1 MLAERL
7 EKAALPA
14 IAMLRDGSFTV
25 LARAST
31 DRVLLQDVVTNR
43 SAIEQRSSFDAR
55 WTGELILMTT
65 RERLVGQARPFDLTW
80 FIPSIVRFRGLLG
93 EALVGSLF
101 LQLFALI
108 TPLFSQIVIDKVLV
122 HKGWSTLDVL
132 VFGLAVISVFEI
144 LMGGLRSYVLAHTT
158 NRIDVEL
165 GARLFRHLVSL
176 PLAYFGVRRVG
187 DSVARVRELENI
199 RQFLTGQALTIG
211 LDVAFASIFVVVM
224 WLYSWQLT
232 VIVLAAIPLWAA
244 IVIAAT
250 PVWRRRLDE
259 KFDRGAENQA
269 FLVESVTGIETLKAM
284 AIEPQMQ
291 RSWEDKL
298 AAYVGASFK
307 VSKLAI
313 IASNAIDLIGK
324 LLTAAVL
331 WVGAGLVIDGKL
343 TVGELVAVNM
353 LLGRVTGP
361 ILRLAQ
367 VWQDFQQI
375 RVSVSRLGDILNA
388 PAEPAY
394 TPGRAAPP
402 AIKGRIA
409 FDHVSFRYKPD
420 GRDVLSDITLE
431 IPAGQVLGVVGRSGS
446 GKSTL
451 TRLVQRLFVPSQG
464 RVLIDGVDLALV
476 DTSWLRRQ
484 VGVVLQENL
493 LFNRTVRE
501 NIALADPGAP
511 MEAVVRAAELAGAHE
526 FILELPHAYDTPI
539 DERGANLS
547 GGQRQRI
554 AIARALMA
562 DPRILIFDEATS
574 ALDAE
579 SEEII
584 QRNMQSIVQGRT
596 VIIIAH
602 RLSAVRIAHR
612 IVALDQGRLVE
623 DGTHAELLQKG
634 GRYADLWRRQMT
646 GGGRLRCGPWRWPL
660 SAPWDKNHET
670 NLASHAGAAGRPH
683 SVLVPV
689 SCADVSHAARLEGS
703 SRRQLR
709 PVAPSRMVAGHLR
722 RQPGRGR
729 DRHRGGRARACALCL
744 CDGRR
749 AQLQPEHDDQALDQ
763 QSGRRTHRGSARL
776 DQLRA
781 RA

>member
-1 MLAERL
+1 MADGGGTATAMPLDSGLLAFVSLLRFLGKPADPAQLRHQFAPDGENFTADHILRAAKRLEIKARRQRTSPERL
-7 EKAALPA
+7 EKASLPA
-14 IAMLRDGSFTV
+14 IALMKDGTFAL
-25 LARAST
+25 LARAAA
-31 DRVLLQDVVTNR
+31 DRVLLQDLAANR
-43 SAIEQRSSFDAR
+43 PTIEQRATFDER
-55 WTGELILMTT
+55 WSGELILMTT
-65 RERLVGQARPFDLTW
+65 RERMVGTARPFDLTW

-101 LQLFALI
+101 LQFFGLI
-108 TPLFSQIVIDKVLV
+108 TPLFSQVVIDKVLV

-132 VFGLAVISVFEI
+132 VFGLVVISVFEV
-144 LMGGLRSYVLAHTT
+144 LMTGLRAWVLAHTT

-165 GARLFRHLVSL
+165 GARLFRHLVGL
-176 PLAYFGVRRVG
+176 PLGYFGVRRVG
-187 DSVARVRELENI
+187 DSVARVRELETI

-211 LDVAFASIFVVVM
+211 LDVVFASIFVVVM

-232 VIVLAAIPLWAA
+232 VMVLAAMPLWAL
-244 IVIAAT
+244 IVIVAT
-250 PVWRRRLDE
+250 PLWRRRLDE

-291 RSWEDKL
+291 RRWEDKL
-298 AAYVGASFK
+298 AAYVGASFN

-313 IASNAIDLIGK
+313 VASNAIDLVSK
-324 LLTAAVL
+324 CLTAGVL

-375 RVSVSRLGDILNA
+375 RVSVNRLGDILNA
-388 PAEPAY
+388 PPEPAY
-394 TPGRAAPP
+394 TPNRATPP
-402 AIKGRIA
+402 SIKGRIA
-409 FDHVSFRYKPD
+409 FDHVHFRYQPD
-420 GRDVLSDITLE
+420 ARDVLSDICLD

-451 TRLVQRLFVPSQG
+451 TRLVQRLFVPTQG
-464 RVLIDGVDLALV
+464 RVLIDGVDLSLV

-493 LFNRTVRE
+493 LFNRSVRE
-501 NIALADPGAP
+501 NIALVDPAAP

-526 FILELPHAYDTPI
+526 FILELPHAYDTLI

-584 QRNMQSIVQGRT
+584 QRNMQAIVQGRT
-596 VIIIAH
+596 VIVIAH
-602 RLSAVRIAHR
+602 RLSAVRIADR

-623 DGTHAELLQKG
+623 DGTHAELLARG
-634 GRYADLWRRQMT
+634 GRYADLWRRQV
-646 GGGRLRCGPWRWPL
+646 G
-660 SAPWDKNHET
+660 
-670 NLASHAGAAGRPH
+670 SHP
-683 SVLVPV
+683 
-689 SCADVSHAARLEGS
+689 S
-703 SRRQLR
+703 S
-709 PVAPSRMVAGHLR
+709 PSEA
-722 RQPGRGR
+722 
-729 DRHRGGRARACALCL
+729 RGGVRAA
-744 CDGRR
+744 D
-749 AQLQPEHDDQALDQ
+749 
-763 QSGRRTHRGSARL
+763 
-776 DQLRA
+776 
-781 RA
+781 

>member
-1 MLAERL
+1 MADGESAVRVESPDSGLLAFVFLLRFLGQPADIAQLRHQFAPDGELFTADAILRAAKRLGIKARRERTSPQRL
-7 EKAALPA
+7 EKATLPA
-14 IAMLRDGSFTV
+14 IALLKDGTFAL
-25 LARAST
+25 LARAAP
-31 DRVLLQDVVTNR
+31 DRVLLQDLLTGRPAV
-43 SAIEQRSSFDAR
+43 EQRAAFDER
-55 WTGELILMTT
+55 WSGELILMTT
-65 RERLVGQARPFDLTW
+65 RERMVGAARPFDLTW
-80 FIPSIVRFRGLLG
+80 FIPSIVRFRKLLC

-108 TPLFSQIVIDKVLV
+108 TPLFTQVVIDKVLV

-132 VFGLAVISVFEI
+132 VFGLVVISVFEI
-144 LMGGLRSYVLAHTT
+144 VLGGLRSYVLAHTT

-176 PLAYFGVRRVG
+176 PLGYFGVRRVG

-211 LDVAFASIFVVVM
+211 LDVAFASVFVVVM

-232 VIVLAAIPLWAA
+232 VMVLAAIPVWAT
-244 IVIAAT
+244 IVIAT
-250 PVWRRRLDE
+250 VPLWRRRLDE
-259 KFDRGAENQA
+259 KFDRGAENQS

-291 RSWEDKL
+291 RRWEDKL

-307 VSKLAI
+307 VTQLAVV
-313 IASNAIDLIGK
+313 ASNAIDLIGK

-343 TVGELVAVNM
+343 TVGELVAINM

-361 ILRLAQ
+361 ILRMAQ

-375 RVSVSRLGDILNA
+375 RVSVARLGDILNA

-394 TPGRAAPP
+394 TPNRATPP
-402 AIKGRIA
+402 RIEGRIV
-409 FDHVSFRYKPD
+409 FDHVHFRYQPN
-420 GRDVLSDITLE
+420 GRDVLSDIALD

-451 TRLVQRLFVPSQG
+451 TRLVQRLFVPTQG

-493 LFNRTVRE
+493 LFNRSVRE
-501 NIALADPGAP
+501 NIALADPAAP
-511 MEAVVRAAELAGAHE
+511 MEAVIRAAEMAGAHE
-526 FILELPHAYDTPI
+526 FILELPQAYDTQI

-547 GGQRQRI
+547 GGQRQRL

-562 DPRILIFDEATS
+562 NPRILIFDEATS

-584 QRNMQSIVQGRT
+584 QRNMQSIVKGRT

-612 IVALDQGRLVE
+612 IVALDAGRLVE
-623 DGTHAELLQKG
+623 DGTHAELLRKG
-634 GRYADLWRRQMT
+634 GRYADLWRRQMSQ
-646 GGGRLRCGPWRWPL
+646 PSP
-660 SAPWDKNHET
+660 APSPPIIG
-670 NLASHAGAAGRPH
+670 LAQAGAKA
-683 SVLVPV
+683 
-689 SCADVSHAARLEGS
+689 
-703 SRRQLR
+703 
-709 PVAPSRMVAGHLR
+709 
-722 RQPGRGR
+722 
-729 DRHRGGRARACALCL
+729 
-744 CDGRR
+744 
-749 AQLQPEHDDQALDQ
+749 
-763 QSGRRTHRGSARL
+763 
-776 DQLRA
+776 
-781 RA
+781 

>member
-1 MLAERL
+1 MVGEAGSERSQMLDSGLLSFVSLLRFLGRPADVVQLRHEFAPDGEPFTASHILRAAKRLEVKARMERL
-7 EKAALPA
+7 SPERLGKAVLPA
-14 IAMLRDGSFTV
+14 IALMKDGSFV
-25 LARAST
+25 LLARAAA
-31 DRVLLQDVVTNR
+31 DRVLLQDLASNR
-43 SAIEQRSSFDAR
+43 PIIEQRSAFDEK

-65 RERLVGQARPFDLTW
+65 RERMVGATRPFDLTW

-101 LQLFALI
+101 LQLFALV
-108 TPLFSQIVIDKVLV
+108 TPLFTQVVIDKVLV

-132 VFGLAVISVFEI
+132 VFGLVVISVFEI
-144 LMGGLRSYVLAHTT
+144 VLGGMRSYVLAHTT

-165 GARLFRHLVSL
+165 GARLFRHLVNL

-211 LDVAFASIFVVVM
+211 IDVAFASIFVAVM

-232 VIVLAAIPLWAA
+232 LMVLAAIPLWAA
-244 IVIAAT
+244 IVVFAA
-250 PVWRRRLDE
+250 PMWRQRLNE

-291 RSWEDKL
+291 RRWEDKL
-298 AAYVGASFK
+298 AAYVSASFR
-307 VSKLAI
+307 VTKLAVV
-313 IASNAIDLIGK
+313 ASHAIDLVGK

-331 WVGAGLVIDGKL
+331 WVGAGLVIEGKL
-343 TVGELVAVNM
+343 TVGELVAINM

-367 VWQDFQQI
+367 VWQEFQQI
-375 RVSVSRLGDILNA
+375 RVSVARLGDILNT

-394 TPGRAAPP
+394 SPNRATPPR
-402 AIKGRIA
+402 INGRII
-409 FDHVSFRYKPD
+409 FDHVNFRYQPNS
-420 GRDVLSDITLE
+420 RDVLSDICLD

-464 RVLIDGVDLALV
+464 RVLIDGVDLTLV

-501 NIALADPGAP
+501 NIALADPAAP
-511 MEAVVRAAELAGAHE
+511 METVIRAAQMAGAHE
-526 FILELPHAYDTPI
+526 FILDLPQGYDTQI

-547 GGQRQRI
+547 GGQRQRL

-584 QRNMQSIVQGRT
+584 QRNMQAIVKGRT

-602 RLSAVRIAHR
+602 RLSAVRVAHR
-612 IVALDQGRLVE
+612 IVAMDGGRIVE
-623 DGTHAELLQKG
+623 DGTHNELIRAN
-634 GRYADLWRRQMT
+634 GRYADLWRRQM
-646 GGGRLRCGPWRWPL
+646 GQP
-660 SAPWDKNHET
+660 
-670 NLASHAGAAGRPH
+670 
-683 SVLVPV
+683 SV
-689 SCADVSHAARLEGS
+689 S
-703 SRRQLR
+703 
-709 PVAPSRMVAGHLR
+709 PVATPWPVVGIT
-722 RQPGRGR
+722 PRG
-729 DRHRGGRARACALCL
+729 DR
-744 CDGRR
+744 
-749 AQLQPEHDDQALDQ
+749 
-763 QSGRRTHRGSARL
+763 S
-776 DQLRA
+776 
-781 RA
+781 

>member
-1 MLAERL
+1 MLDSGKEIPSEPPLDSGLLAFVFLLRFLGKPADPAQLRHQFAPDGETFTADHILRAAKRLDVKARREHTPSERL

-14 IAMLRDGSFTV
+14 IALLTDGTFQL
-25 LARAST
+25 LARAT
-31 DRVLLQDVVTNR
+31 QDRVLLQDLAANR
-43 SAIEQRSSFDAR
+43 PIIEKRAAFDER

-65 RERLVGQARPFDLTW
+65 RERAVGASRPFDLTW

-101 LQLFALI
+101 LQLFALV
-108 TPLFSQIVIDKVLV
+108 TPLFSQVVIDKVLV

-132 VFGLAVISVFEI
+132 VFGLAVISLFEV
-144 LMGGLRSYVLAHTT
+144 LLGGMRAWVLAHTT

-165 GARLFRHLVSL
+165 GARMFRHLVSL
-176 PLAYFGVRRVG
+176 PLGYFGVRRVG

-199 RQFLTGQALTIG
+199 RQFLTGQTLTIG
-211 LDVAFASIFVVVM
+211 LDVVFASVFIAVM

-232 VIVLAAIPLWAA
+232 AMVLAAIPVWAV
-244 IVIAAT
+244 IVIAAV

-269 FLVESVTGIETLKAM
+269 FLVESVTGIETVKAM
-284 AIEPQMQ
+284 AIEPHMQ
-291 RSWEDKL
+291 RRWEDKL
-298 AAYVGASFK
+298 AAYVSASFK
-307 VSKLAI
+307 VTKLAV
-313 IASNAIDLIGK
+313 IASHAVDFVGK
-324 LLTAAVL
+324 LLTTGVL
-331 WVGAGLVIDGKL
+331 WVGAGLVIDGSL

-353 LLGRVTGP
+353 LLGRVTTP

-375 RVSVSRLGDILNA
+375 RVSVARLGDILNA
-388 PAEPAY
+388 PSEPAY
-394 TPGRAAPP
+394 TPNRATPP
-402 AIKGRIA
+402 RIQGRIV
-409 FDHVSFRYKPD
+409 FDHASFRYQPT
-420 GRDVLSDITLE
+420 GRDVLSDISLD

-451 TRLVQRLFVPSQG
+451 TRLVQRLFVPTQG
-464 RVLIDGVDLALV
+464 RVLVDGVDLGLV

-493 LFNRTVRE
+493 LFNRSVRE

-511 MEAVVRAAELAGAHE
+511 MEAVIRAAELSGAHE
-526 FILELPHAYDTPI
+526 FILELPEAYDTKI

-584 QRNMQSIVQGRT
+584 QHNMASIVRGRT

-602 RLSAVRIAHR
+602 RLSAVRVAHR
-612 IVALDQGRLVE
+612 IVAMDKGRIVE
-623 DGTHAELLQKG
+623 DGTHAELLRHN
-634 GRYADLWRRQMT
+634 GRYADLWRRQMGSPAAQPT
-646 GGGRLRCGPWRWPL
+646 PSPWPVVGL
-660 SAPWDKNHET
+660 APVGEK
-670 NLASHAGAAGRPH
+670 S
-683 SVLVPV
+683 
-689 SCADVSHAARLEGS
+689 
-703 SRRQLR
+703 
-709 PVAPSRMVAGHLR
+709 
-722 RQPGRGR
+722 
-729 DRHRGGRARACALCL
+729 
-744 CDGRR
+744 
-749 AQLQPEHDDQALDQ
+749 
-763 QSGRRTHRGSARL
+763 
-776 DQLRA
+776 
-781 RA
+781 

>member
-1 MLAERL
+1 MADGESVGQSPLDSGLLALVSLLRFLGKPADAAQLRHEFAPDGEAFTSDHVLRAAKRLGIKARLERTSPERL
-7 EKAALPA
+7 DKAALPA
-14 IAMLRDGSFTV
+14 IALLKDGSFAL
-25 LARAST
+25 LARVAA
-31 DRVLLQDVVTNR
+31 DRVLVQDLATNR
-43 SAIEQRSSFDAR
+43 PAIEQRAAFDAK

-65 RERLVGQARPFDLTW
+65 RERLVGAQRPFDLTW

-101 LQLFALI
+101 LQLFALV
-108 TPLFSQIVIDKVLV
+108 TPLFTQVVIDKVLV

-132 VFGLAVISVFEI
+132 VFGLVVISVFEI
-144 LMGGLRSYVLAHTT
+144 VLGGMRSYVLAHTT

-165 GARLFRHLVSL
+165 GARLFRHLVNL
-176 PLAYFGVRRVG
+176 PLGYFGVRRVG

-211 LDVAFASIFVVVM
+211 IDVVFASIFVAVM

-232 VIVLAAIPLWAA
+232 VMVLAAIPLWAA
-244 IVIAAT
+244 IVIFAA
-250 PVWRRRLDE
+250 PMWRQRLNE
-259 KFDRGAENQA
+259 KFDRGAENQS

-291 RSWEDKL
+291 RRWEDKL
-298 AAYVGASFK
+298 AAYVSASFR
-307 VSKLAI
+307 VTKLAVV
-313 IASNAIDLIGK
+313 ASNAIDLIGK

-331 WVGAGLVIDGKL
+331 WVGAGLVIEGKL
-343 TVGELVAVNM
+343 TVGELVAINM

-367 VWQDFQQI
+367 VWQEFQQI
-375 RVSVSRLGDILNA
+375 RVSVARLGDILNA

-394 TPGRAAPP
+394 SPNRATPPRIA
-402 AIKGRIA
+402 GRIV
-409 FDHVSFRYKPD
+409 FDHVNFRYQPNS
-420 GRDVLSDITLE
+420 RDVLQDIALD

-451 TRLVQRLFVPSQG
+451 TRLVQRLFIPTQG
-464 RVLIDGVDLALV
+464 RVLIDGVDLTLV

-493 LFNRTVRE
+493 LFNRSVRE
-501 NIALADPGAP
+501 NIALADPAAP
-511 MEAVVRAAELAGAHE
+511 MEAVIRAAEMAGAHE
-526 FILELPHAYDTPI
+526 FILELPEAYDTLI

-547 GGQRQRI
+547 GGQRQRL

-584 QRNMQSIVQGRT
+584 QRNMQAIVKGRT

-612 IVALDQGRLVE
+612 IVSMDHGRIVE
-623 DGTHAELLQKG
+623 DGTHAELLRQN
-634 GRYADLWRRQMT
+634 GRYADLWKRQMT
-646 GGGRLRCGPWRWPL
+646 QPGL
-660 SAPWDKNHET
+660 SPVTAPWPVV
-670 NLASHAGAAGRPH
+670 GAAPKGDRP
-683 SVLVPV
+683 
-689 SCADVSHAARLEGS
+689 
-703 SRRQLR
+703 
-709 PVAPSRMVAGHLR
+709 
-722 RQPGRGR
+722 
-729 DRHRGGRARACALCL
+729 
-744 CDGRR
+744 
-749 AQLQPEHDDQALDQ
+749 
-763 QSGRRTHRGSARL
+763 
-776 DQLRA
+776 
-781 RA
+781 

>member
-1 MLAERL
+1 VADGGPTAQEIPLDSGLLAFVSILRFLGKPADPAQLRHEFSPDGENFTADHILRAAKRLEVKARREHTPSERL

-14 IAMLRDGSFTV
+14 IALMKDGTFAL
-25 LARAST
+25 LARAAA
-31 DRVLLQDVVTNR
+31 DRVLLQDLATNR
-43 SAIEQRSSFDAR
+43 PAIEQRAAFDER
-55 WTGELILMTT
+55 WAGELILMTT
-65 RERLVGQARPFDLTW
+65 RERLVGASRPFDLTW

-108 TPLFSQIVIDKVLV
+108 TPLFTQVVIDKVLV

-132 VFGLAVISVFEI
+132 VFGLVVISLFEV
-144 LMGGLRSYVLAHTT
+144 LLGGLRAWVLAHTT

-176 PLAYFGVRRVG
+176 PLSYFGVRRVG
-187 DSVARVRELENI
+187 DSVARIRELENI
-199 RQFLTGQALTIG
+199 RQFLTGPALTIG
-211 LDVAFASIFVVVM
+211 LDVIFASIFVVVM

-232 VIVLAAIPLWAA
+232 LMVLAAIPVWAV
-244 IVIAAT
+244 IVFAAV
-250 PVWRRRLDE
+250 PIWRRRLDE

-291 RSWEDKL
+291 RRWEDKL
-298 AAYVGASFK
+298 AAYVGASFS
-307 VSKLAI
+307 VTKLSV
-313 IASNAIDLIGK
+313 IASHAIDLVSK
-324 LLTAAVL
+324 VLTAAVL

-367 VWQDFQQI
+367 MWQDFQQI
-375 RVSVSRLGDILNA
+375 RVSVARLGDILNA

-394 TPGRAAPP
+394 TPNRATPP
-402 AIKGRIA
+402 RIEGKIA
-409 FDHVSFRYKPD
+409 FDHVNFRYQPN
-420 GRDVLSDITLE
+420 GRDVLQDIDLE

-451 TRLVQRLFVPSQG
+451 TRLVQRLFVPTQG

-493 LFNRTVRE
+493 LFNRSVRE
-501 NIALADPGAP
+501 NIALADPAAP
-511 MEAVVRAAELAGAHE
+511 MEAVIHAAKMAGAHD

-584 QRNMQSIVQGRT
+584 QRNMQSIVKGRT

-612 IVALDQGRLVE
+612 IVAMDKGRIVE
-623 DGTHAELLQKG
+623 DGTHAELLRLG
-634 GRYADLWRRQMT
+634 GRYADLWRRQM
-646 GGGRLRCGPWRWPL
+646 GEPP
-660 SAPWDKNHET
+660 AV
-670 NLASHAGAAGRPH
+670 AAGASRPL
-683 SVLVPV
+683 VGLVPMG
-689 SCADVSHAARLEGS
+689 DK
-703 SRRQLR
+703 
-709 PVAPSRMVAGHLR
+709 P
-722 RQPGRGR
+722 
-729 DRHRGGRARACALCL
+729 
-744 CDGRR
+744 
-749 AQLQPEHDDQALDQ
+749 
-763 QSGRRTHRGSARL
+763 
-776 DQLRA
+776 
-781 RA
+781 

>member
-1 MLAERL
+1 MADADNAVDHGPPDSGLTALVVLLRFLGKPADATQLKHQFSAEGELFTAEHILRAAKRLDVKARIETIPAERL

-14 IAMLRDGSFTV
+14 IALLRDGSFAL
-25 LARAST
+25 LARVT
-31 DRVLLQDVVTNR
+31 GDRILLQDLELNR
-43 SAIEQRSSFDAR
+43 PAIEQRASFEAR
-55 WTGELILMTT
+55 WSGKLILMTT
-65 RERLVGQARPFDLTW
+65 RERMVGASRPFDLTW
-80 FIPSIVRFRGLLG
+80 FIPSIVHFRGQLG

-101 LQLFALI
+101 LQFFALV
-108 TPLFSQIVIDKVLV
+108 TPLFSQVVIDKVLV

-132 VFGLAVISVFEI
+132 VFGLAVISIFEV
-144 LMGGLRSYVLAHTT
+144 LLGGLRAYVLAHTT

-165 GARLFRHLVSL
+165 GARLFRHLVNL

-211 LDVAFASIFVVVM
+211 LDVIFASVFVVVM
-224 WLYSWQLT
+224 WLYSWELT
-232 VIVLAAIPLWAA
+232 VLVLVALPIWAV
-244 IVIAAT
+244 IVIAAV

-259 KFDRGAENQA
+259 KFDRGAENQS
-269 FLVESVTGIETLKAM
+269 FLVESITGIETLKAM

-291 RSWEDKL
+291 RRWEDKL
-298 AAYVGASFK
+298 AAYVSASFR
-307 VSKLAI
+307 VTKLAVV
-313 IASNAIDLIGK
+313 ASHAIELVGK

-331 WVGAGLVIDGKL
+331 WVGAGLVIDGTL

-375 RVSVSRLGDILNA
+375 RVSVARLGDILNA
-388 PAEPAY
+388 PAEPSY
-394 TPGRAAPP
+394 TPNRATPP
-402 AIKGRIA
+402 RMAGRIT
-409 FDHVSFRYKPD
+409 FDHVSFRYQPN
-420 GRDVLSDITLE
+420 GRDVLSDVALD

-451 TRLVQRLFVPSQG
+451 GRIVQRLFVPTQG
-464 RVLIDGVDLALV
+464 RVLIDGVDLSLV
-476 DTSWLRRQ
+476 DTAWLRRQ
-484 VGVVLQENL
+484 VGVVLQESL
-493 LFNRTVRE
+493 LFNRSVRE
-501 NIALADPGAP
+501 NIALADPAAP
-511 MEAVVRAAELAGAHE
+511 MEAVVRVAQMAGAHE
-526 FILELPHAYDTPI
+526 FILELPESYDTRI

-584 QRNMQSIVQGRT
+584 QRNMQAIVKGRT

-612 IVALDQGRLVE
+612 IISLDGGRVVE
-623 DGTHAELLQKG
+623 DGTHAELLRNG
-634 GRYADLWRRQMT
+634 GRYADLWRRQM
-646 GGGRLRCGPWRWPL
+646 GEPSASPQA
-660 SAPWDKNHET
+660 APWPVVSSGIAVPH
-670 NLASHAGAAGRPH
+670 LAPGL
-683 SVLVPV
+683 VL
-689 SCADVSHAARLEGS
+689 
-703 SRRQLR
+703 
-709 PVAPSRMVAGHLR
+709 APEA
-722 RQPGRGR
+722 P
-729 DRHRGGRARACALCL
+729 
-744 CDGRR
+744 
-749 AQLQPEHDDQALDQ
+749 
-763 QSGRRTHRGSARL
+763 
-776 DQLRA
+776 
-781 RA
+781 

>member
-1 MLAERL
+1 MPAVVAAGGADASDESDVDTGLAAFVFLLRFLGIPADPAQLRHQFSADGEKFTAEHILRAAKALGVKARFESTFTDRL
-7 EKAALPA
+7 DKAVLPA
-14 IAMLRDGSFTV
+14 IAFLKDGSFAL
-25 LARAST
+25 LARASA
-31 DRVLLQDVVTNR
+31 DRVLLQDVATGR
-43 SAIEQRSSFDAR
+43 PAIEQRAAFDAR
-55 WTGELILMTT
+55 WSGELILMTT
-65 RERLVGQARPFDLTW
+65 RERTAGSARPFDFTW
-80 FIPSIVRFRGLLG
+80 FIPSIVRFRWLLG

-108 TPLFSQIVIDKVLV
+108 TPLFTQVVIDKVLV

-132 VFGLAVISVFEI
+132 VFGLVVISLFQV
-144 LMGGLRSYVLAHTT
+144 LLDGLRAYVLAHTT

-165 GARLFRHLVSL
+165 GARLFRHLTGL
-176 PLAYFGVRRVG
+176 PLAYFSVRRVG

-211 LDVAFASIFVVVM
+211 IDAAFAFVFVLVM

-232 VIVLAAIPLWAA
+232 VMVLAAIPFWAA
-244 IVIAAT
+244 IVIVAV
-250 PVWRRRLDE
+250 PIWRRRLDE
-259 KFDRGAENQA
+259 KFDRGAENQS
-269 FLVESVTGIETLKAM
+269 FLVESVTGIETVKAM

-291 RSWEDKL
+291 RRWEDKL
-298 AAYVGASFK
+298 AAYVTASFR
-307 VSKLAI
+307 VTKLAVV
-313 IASNAIDLIGK
+313 ASHAIDLIGK

-331 WVGAGLVIDGKL
+331 WVGAGLVIDGGL

-361 ILRLAQ
+361 VLRLAQ

-375 RVSVSRLGDILNA
+375 RVSLARLGDILNT

-394 TPGRAAPP
+394 TPNRATPPRINGRVV
-402 AIKGRIA
+402 
-409 FDHVSFRYKPD
+409 FDHVHFRYQTN
-420 GRDVLSDITLE
+420 GRDVLSDICLD

-451 TRLVQRLFVPSQG
+451 TRLVQRLYVPSLG
-464 RVLIDGVDLALV
+464 RVQIDGIDLALI
-476 DTSWLRRQ
+476 DTAWLRRQ

-493 LFNRTVRE
+493 LFNRSVRE
-501 NIALADPGAP
+501 NIALAEPGATV
-511 MEAVVRAAELAGAHE
+511 EKVIRAAELAGAHD
-526 FILELPHAYDTPI
+526 FILELPEGYDTRI

-584 QRNMQSIVQGRT
+584 QRNMAAIVKGRT

-612 IVALDQGRLVE
+612 IVAMDNGRIVE
-623 DGTHAELLQKG
+623 DGTHAELLRHG
-634 GRYADLWRRQMT
+634 GRYADLWRRQM
-646 GGGRLRCGPWRWPL
+646 GVPAAIDG
-660 SAPWDKNHET
+660 
-670 NLASHAGAAGRPH
+670 AGAA
-683 SVLVPV
+683 
-689 SCADVSHAARLEGS
+689 
-703 SRRQLR
+703 Q
-709 PVAPSRMVAGHLR
+709 
-722 RQPGRGR
+722 
-729 DRHRGGRARACALCL
+729 
-744 CDGRR
+744 
-749 AQLQPEHDDQALDQ
+749 
-763 QSGRRTHRGSARL
+763 
-776 DQLRA
+776 
-781 RA
+781 

>member
-1 MLAERL
+1 MLRYLSKPADAAQLRHQFAPDGENFTADHILRAAKRLDVKARRERVAVERL
-7 EKAALPA
+7 EKATLPA
-14 IAMLRDGSFTV
+14 IAVMNDGSFTL
-25 LARAST
+25 LARAAA
-31 DRVLLQDVVTNR
+31 DRVLLQDLATNR
-43 SAIEQRSSFDAR
+43 PAIEQRSAFEAR
-55 WTGELILMTT
+55 WAGELILMTT
-65 RERLVGQARPFDLTW
+65 REQRVGASRPFDLTW

-108 TPLFSQIVIDKVLV
+108 TPLFTQVVIDKVLV

-132 VFGLAVISVFEI
+132 VFGLVVISVFEVV
-144 LMGGLRSYVLAHTT
+144 LGGLRAYVLAHTT

-165 GARLFRHLVSL
+165 GARLFRHLVNL
-176 PLAYFGVRRVG
+176 PLGYFGVRRVG

-211 LDVAFASIFVVVM
+211 LDVIFASIFVVVM

-232 VIVLAAIPLWAA
+232 VMVLAALPVWAL
-244 IVIAAT
+244 IVIAVT

-291 RSWEDKL
+291 RRWEDKL

-307 VSKLAI
+307 VTKLSVV
-313 IASNAIDLIGK
+313 ASHAIDLVGK
-324 LLTAAVL
+324 ILTAAVL

-361 ILRLAQ
+361 VLRLAQ

-375 RVSVSRLGDILNA
+375 RVSVARLGDILNA

-394 TPGRAAPP
+394 SPNRTTPP
-402 AIKGRIA
+402 RIEGKLT
-409 FDHVSFRYKPD
+409 FDHVFFRYQPN
-420 GRDVLSDITLE
+420 GRDVLQEVSLD

-451 TRLVQRLFVPSQG
+451 TRLVQRLYVPSQG
-464 RVLIDGVDLALV
+464 RVLVDGVDLSLV

-484 VGVVLQENL
+484 IGVVLQENL

-501 NIALADPGAP
+501 NIALTDPAAP
-511 MEAVVRAAELAGAHE
+511 MEAVIQAAKLAGAHE
-526 FILELPHAYDTPI
+526 FILELPEAYDTLI

-547 GGQRQRI
+547 GGQRQRL

-584 QRNMQSIVQGRT
+584 QRNMQAIVKGRT
-596 VIIIAH
+596 VIVIAH

-612 IVALDQGRLVE
+612 IVSMDAGRIVE
-623 DGTHAELLQKG
+623 DGTHAELLRNN
-634 GRYADLWRRQMT
+634 GRYADLWRRQMGQEWT
-646 GGGRLRCGPWRWPL
+646 PP
-660 SAPWDKNHET
+660 
-670 NLASHAGAAGRPH
+670 RPG
-683 SVLVPV
+683 VGLVPV
-689 SCADVSHAARLEGS
+689 GEVS
-703 SRRQLR
+703 
-709 PVAPSRMVAGHLR
+709 
-722 RQPGRGR
+722 
-729 DRHRGGRARACALCL
+729 
-744 CDGRR
+744 
-749 AQLQPEHDDQALDQ
+749 
-763 QSGRRTHRGSARL
+763 
-776 DQLRA
+776 
-781 RA
+781 

>member
-1 MLAERL
+1 MAEGVATASEVPLDSGLLAFVAILRFLGKPADAAQLRHEFSPDGENFSADHILRAAKRLEVKARRERTSPERL

-14 IAMLRDGSFTV
+14 IALMKDGTFAL
-25 LARAST
+25 LARAAA
-31 DRVLLQDVVTNR
+31 DRVLLQDLAANR
-43 SAIEQRSSFDAR
+43 PTIEQRAGFDAR
-55 WTGELILMTT
+55 WTGELILLTT
-65 RERLVGQARPFDLTW
+65 RERMVGAARPFDLTW

-101 LQLFALI
+101 LQLFGLI
-108 TPLFSQIVIDKVLV
+108 TPLFTQVVIDKVLV

-132 VFGLAVISVFEI
+132 VFGLVTISVFEI
-144 LMGGLRSYVLAHTT
+144 LLGGLRSYVLAHTT

-176 PLAYFGVRRVG
+176 PVGYFGVRRVG

-211 LDVAFASIFVVVM
+211 LDVIFASIFVVVM

-232 VIVLAAIPLWAA
+232 VLVLAAMPVWAI
-244 IVIAAT
+244 IVFAAV

-291 RSWEDKL
+291 RRWEDKL
-298 AAYVGASFK
+298 AAYVSASFK
-307 VSKLAI
+307 VTKLSVV
-313 IASNAIDLIGK
+313 ASHLIDLVSK

-331 WVGAGLVIDGKL
+331 WVGAGLVIEGRL

-361 ILRLAQ
+361 VLRLAQ
-367 VWQDFQQI
+367 VWQEFQQI
-375 RVSVSRLGDILNA
+375 RISVARLGDILNA

-394 TPGRAAPP
+394 TPNRATPP
-402 AIKGRIA
+402 QIEGRIA
-409 FDHVSFRYKPD
+409 FDHVNFRYTPD
-420 GRDVLSDITLE
+420 GRDVLQDIDFE

-501 NIALADPGAP
+501 NIALTDPAAP
-511 MEAVVRAAELAGAHE
+511 MDAVIDAAKMAGAHD
-526 FILELPHAYDTPI
+526 FILELPQAYDTLI

-547 GGQRQRI
+547 GGQRQRL

-562 DPRILIFDEATS
+562 NPRILIFDEATS

-584 QRNMQSIVQGRT
+584 QRNMQSIVKGRT

-612 IVALDQGRLVE
+612 IVALDKGRLVE
-623 DGTHAELLQKG
+623 DGTHDELLRKG
-634 GRYADLWRRQMT
+634 GRYADLYRRQM
-646 GGGRLRCGPWRWPL
+646 GPPP
-660 SAPWDKNHET
+660 A
-670 NLASHAGAAGRPH
+670 AVAAGGRPH
-683 SVLVPV
+683 VGLVPV
-689 SCADVSHAARLEGS
+689 GDT
-703 SRRQLR
+703 
-709 PVAPSRMVAGHLR
+709 P
-722 RQPGRGR
+722 
-729 DRHRGGRARACALCL
+729 
-744 CDGRR
+744 
-749 AQLQPEHDDQALDQ
+749 
-763 QSGRRTHRGSARL
+763 
-776 DQLRA
+776 
-781 RA
+781 

>member
-1 MLAERL
+1 MAEEGVAGSQAPLDSGLAAFVVLLRFLGKPADAAQLRHEFSPDGENFTADHILRAAKRLEVKARRERCPPERL

-14 IAMLRDGSFTV
+14 IALMKDGSFAL
-25 LARAST
+25 LARAAA
-31 DRVLLQDVVTNR
+31 DRVLLQDLATGR
-43 SAIEQRSSFDAR
+43 PAIEQRAAFDER

-65 RERLVGQARPFDLTW
+65 RERLAGVARPFDLTW

-108 TPLFSQIVIDKVLV
+108 TPLFTQVVIDKVLV

-132 VFGLAVISVFEI
+132 VLGLVVISLFEV
-144 LMGGLRSYVLAHTT
+144 LLGGLRAWVLAHTT

-176 PLAYFGVRRVG
+176 PLSYFGVRRVG
-187 DSVARVRELENI
+187 DSVARIRELENI
-199 RQFLTGQALTIG
+199 RQFLTGPALTIG
-211 LDVAFASIFVVVM
+211 LDVIFASIFVVVM

-232 VIVLAAIPLWAA
+232 LMVLAAIPIWAV
-244 IVIAAT
+244 IVIAAV

-291 RSWEDKL
+291 RRWEDKL
-298 AAYVGASFK
+298 AAYVGASFS
-307 VSKLAI
+307 VTKLSV
-313 IASNAIDLIGK
+313 IASHAIDLVGK
-324 LLTAAVL
+324 VLTAAVL

-367 VWQDFQQI
+367 MWQDFQQI
-375 RVSVSRLGDILNA
+375 RVSVARLGDILNA

-394 TPGRAAPP
+394 TPNRATPP
-402 AIKGRIA
+402 RIEGKIA
-409 FDHVSFRYKPD
+409 FDHVNFRYQPN
-420 GRDVLSDITLE
+420 GRDVLQDIDLE

-451 TRLVQRLFVPSQG
+451 TRLVQRLFVPTQG

-493 LFNRTVRE
+493 LFNRSVRE
-501 NIALADPGAP
+501 NIALADPAAP
-511 MEAVVRAAELAGAHE
+511 MEAVIHAAKMAGAHD

-584 QRNMQSIVQGRT
+584 QRNMQSIVKGRT

-612 IVALDQGRLVE
+612 IVAMDKGRIVE
-623 DGTHAELLQKG
+623 DGTHTDLLRLG
-634 GRYADLWRRQMT
+634 GRYADLYRRQMGEPAAVAA
-646 GGGRLRCGPWRWPL
+646 GGGRPVVG
-660 SAPWDKNHET
+660 
-670 NLASHAGAAGRPH
+670 
-683 SVLVPV
+683 LVPV
-689 SCADVSHAARLEGS
+689 GDK
-703 SRRQLR
+703 
-709 PVAPSRMVAGHLR
+709 P
-722 RQPGRGR
+722 
-729 DRHRGGRARACALCL
+729 
-744 CDGRR
+744 
-749 AQLQPEHDDQALDQ
+749 
-763 QSGRRTHRGSARL
+763 
-776 DQLRA
+776 
-781 RA
+781 

>member
-1 MLAERL
+1 MESTSPLDSGLLAFVVLLRFLGKPADAAQLRHQFAPDGELFSADHILRAAKRLDVKARCEKVASDRL
-7 EKAALPA
+7 EKATLPA
-14 IAMLRDGSFTV
+14 IAVMIDGSFA
-25 LARAST
+25 LIARADAT
-31 DRVLLQDVVTNR
+31 RVLLQDVVANR
-43 SAIEQRSSFDAR
+43 PAIEKRSDFEAR
-55 WTGELILMTT
+55 WAGELILMTT
-65 RERLVGQARPFDLTW
+65 RETLVGASRPFDLTW

-108 TPLFSQIVIDKVLV
+108 TPLFTQIVIDKVLV

-132 VFGLAVISVFEI
+132 VFGLVVISVFEI
-144 LMGGLRSYVLAHTT
+144 VLGGLRAWVLAHTT

-165 GARLFRHLVSL
+165 GARLFRHLVNL
-176 PLAYFGVRRVG
+176 PLGYFGVRRVG

-211 LDVAFASIFVVVM
+211 LDVIFASIFIVVM
-224 WLYSWQLT
+224 WLYSWQLP
-232 VIVLAAIPLWAA
+232 VMVLAALPVWAL
-244 IVIAAT
+244 IVIAVT

-291 RSWEDKL
+291 RRWEDKL

-307 VSKLAI
+307 VTKLSVV
-313 IASNAIDLIGK
+313 ASHAIDLVGK
-324 LLTAAVL
+324 ILTAGVL

-353 LLGRVTGP
+353 LLGRVTAP
-361 ILRLAQ
+361 VLRLAQ

-375 RVSVSRLGDILNA
+375 RVSVARLGDILNA

-394 TPGRAAPP
+394 SPNRATPP
-402 AIKGRIA
+402 RIEGKLT
-409 FDHVSFRYKPD
+409 FDHVFFRYQPD
-420 GRDVLSDITLE
+420 GRDVLQDIVLE
-431 IPAGQVLGVVGRSGS
+431 VPAGQVLGVVGRSGS

-451 TRLVQRLFVPSQG
+451 TRLVQRLYVPSQG
-464 RVLIDGVDLALV
+464 RVLVDGVDLALV

-484 VGVVLQENL
+484 IGVVLQENL

-501 NIALADPGAP
+501 NIALADPAAP
-511 MEAVVRAAELAGAHE
+511 MEAVIQAATLSGAHE
-526 FILELPHAYDTPI
+526 FILELPEAYDTVI

-547 GGQRQRI
+547 GGQRQRL

-584 QRNMQSIVQGRT
+584 QRNMQAIVKGRT
-596 VIIIAH
+596 VIVIAH

-612 IVALDQGRLVE
+612 IVSMDAGRIVE
-623 DGTHAELLQKG
+623 DGTHAELLRNN
-634 GRYADLWRRQMT
+634 GRYADLWRRQM
-646 GGGRLRCGPWRWPL
+646 GGGP
-660 SAPWDKNHET
+660 D
-670 NLASHAGAAGRPH
+670 
-683 SVLVPV
+683 
-689 SCADVSHAARLEGS
+689 
-703 SRRQLR
+703 
-709 PVAPSRMVAGHLR
+709 GH
-722 RQPGRGR
+722 R
-729 DRHRGGRARACALCL
+729 DRTATAIVPTDR
-744 CDGRR
+744 
-749 AQLQPEHDDQALDQ
+749 
-763 QSGRRTHRGSARL
+763 SATSL
-776 DQLRA
+776 MVLPT
-781 RA
+781 